1 MLFGVVPALVK
12 AMRRRDF
19 IKVIVVSAAA
29 WPLAARAQHAGKL
42 PTIGI
47 LGVNSS
53 VWGPWTAA
61 LIGRLRELNW
71 IEGRTITVE
80 YRWDE
85 GRPERFKENAA
96 ELVRQNVDVI
106 ITRGSVVPL
115 LKQATTTIPIVF
127 AVSFDPVRDTLVQSL
142 AHPGGNVTGMS
153 TQPLDLVGK
162 RLELSRGVIP
172 QLRRLAIMAD
182 ADSRESVLEVGE
194 MQALAR
200 TLGLEITPLE
210 IRRTED
216 IAPAFETLKSQTDAL
231 YVVTDALMAASRT
244 RIISFALS
252 ARLPTIF
259 GYRDYVKAGGLMSYG
274 PDFTDLFRRTADIV
288 DKILHGT
295 NPSDIPVEQPTK
307 FEFVL
312 NLTTAKALGLTIPAS
327 FLSLA
332 DDLIE

>member
-1 MLFGVVPALVK
+1 MQ
-12 AMRRRDF
+12 RREF
-19 IKVIVVSAAA
+19 IKVIGGSAAA

-142 AHPGGNVTGMS
+142 AHQGGNVTGMS

-231 YVVTDALMAASRT
+231 YVVTDASRT

-307 FEFVL
+307 FEFVI
-312 NLTTAKALGLTIPAS
+312 NLTTANALGLAIPET
-327 FLSLA
+327 LLA
-332 DDLIE
+332 TADEVIQ

>member
-1 MLFGVVPALVK
+1 
-12 AMRRRDF
+12 MRRGDF
-19 IKVIVVSAAA
+19 IKVAAGGA
-29 WPLAARAQHAGKL
+29 ITWPLAAHAQPTSKL

-61 LIGRLRELNW
+61 FVRRLRELSW
-71 IEGRTITVE
+71 IEGRTITFE

-85 GRPERFKENAA
+85 GHPERVKENAA
-96 ELVRQNVDVI
+96 ELVQQHVDVI
-106 ITRGSVVPL
+106 VTRGTAVPL
-115 LKQATTTIPIVF
+115 LKQVTTIIPIVF
-127 AVSFDPVRDTLVQSL
+127 AVSFDPVRDALVQSL
-142 AHPGGNVTGMS
+142 ARPGGNVTGLSVQS
-153 TQPLDLVGK
+153 TDLVGK
-162 RLELSRGVIP
+162 RLELLLGVIP
-172 QLRRLAIMAD
+172 QLRRLAIMGD
-182 ADSRESVLEVGE
+182 ADYPESVLEVGE
-194 MQALAR
+194 GQVAAR
-200 TLGLEITPLE
+200 TLGLEITTLE

-231 YVVTDALMAASRT
+231 YVVSDPLMAASRT
-244 RIISFALS
+244 RIITFALS

-259 GYRDYVKAGGLMSYG
+259 SYRDYVKAGGLMSYG
-274 PDFTDLFRRTADIV
+274 PDYTDLFRRAADIV
-288 DKILHGT
+288 NKLLHGT
-295 NPSDIPVEQPTK
+295 KAGDVPVELPTK

>member
-1 MLFGVVPALVK
+1 
-12 AMRRRDF
+12 MRRRDF
-19 IKVIVVSAAA
+19 IKGIVGSAVA
-29 WPLAARAQHAGKL
+29 WPLAARAQQTGRP

-47 LGVNSS
+47 LGASSS

-61 LIGRLRELNW
+61 FIGRLRELNW
-71 IEGRTITVE
+71 VEGRTIRIE

-85 GRPERFKENAA
+85 GHPERVQANAA

-106 ITRGSVVPL
+106 VTYEGAVRL
-115 LKQATTTIPIVF
+115 LKRATPTIPIVF
-127 AVSFDPVRDTLVQSL
+127 AISFDPVRGALVQSF
-142 AHPGGNVTGMS
+142 AHPGGNVIGMS
-153 TQPLDLVGK
+153 AQLTDLVGK
-162 RLELSRGVIP
+162 RLELLRGVIP

-182 ADSRESVLEVGE
+182 ADYRESALEAGE
-194 MQALAR
+194 VQAAAR
-200 TLGLEITPLE
+200 TLGLEITSLE

-231 YVVTDALMAASRT
+231 YVISDALMAANRT
-244 RIISFALS
+244 RIITFALS

-274 PDFTDLFRRTADIV
+274 PDFTDLFRHAADMV

-295 NPSDIPVEQPTK
+295 KPGDIPVEQPTK
-307 FEFVL
+307 FGFVL

-332 DDLIE
+332 NDLIE

>member
-1 MLFGVVPALVK
+1 
-12 AMRRRDF
+12 MRRREF
-19 IKVIVVSAAA
+19 VTLLSGAATA
-29 WPLAARAQHAGKL
+29 WTLAARAQQTGKL

-61 LIGRLRELNW
+61 FIGRLRELNW
-71 IEGRTITVE
+71 VEGRTITFE

-85 GRPERFKENAA
+85 GRPERVKENAT

-106 ITRGSVVPL
+106 VTRGSAVAA
-115 LKQATTTIPIVF
+115 LKQATTAIPIVF
-127 AVSFDPVRDTLVQSL
+127 AVAVDPVVGGLVSSL
-142 AHPGGNVTGMS
+142 ARPGGNVTGLS
-153 TQPLDLVGK
+153 VQQPELFGK
-162 RLELSRGVIP
+162 RLELLRGVIP
-172 QLRRLAIMAD
+172 QLRRLPIMAN
-182 ADSRESVLEVGE
+182 ADYRESVLEVGE
-194 MQALAR
+194 VQAAAR
-200 TLGLEITPLE
+200 TLGLGITPLE

-216 IAPAFETLKSQTDAL
+216 IAPAFETLKGQTDAL
-231 YVVTDALMAASRT
+231 YVVSDALVAANRT
-244 RIISFALS
+244 RIITFALS
-252 ARLPTIF
+252 AKLPTIF
-259 GYRDYVKAGGLMSYG
+259 SYRDYVKAGGLMSYG
-274 PDFTDLFRRTADIV
+274 ADFTDLFRRAADIV

-295 NPSDIPVEQPTK
+295 KPGDVPVEQPTK

>member
-1 MLFGVVPALVK
+1 
-12 AMRRRDF
+12 MRRRDF
-19 IKVIVVSAAA
+19 IKGIVGSAVA
-29 WPLAARAQHAGKL
+29 WPLAARAQQTGRP

-47 LGVNSS
+47 LGASSS

-61 LIGRLRELNW
+61 FIGRLRELNW
-71 IEGRTITVE
+71 VEGRTIRIE

-85 GRPERFKENAA
+85 GHPERVQANAA

-106 ITRGSVVPL
+106 VTYEGAVRL
-115 LKQATTTIPIVF
+115 LKQATPTIPIVF
-127 AVSFDPVRDTLVQSL
+127 AISFDPVRGALVQSF
-142 AHPGGNVTGMS
+142 AHPGGNVIGMS
-153 TQPLDLVGK
+153 AQLTDLVGK
-162 RLELSRGVIP
+162 RLELLRGVIP

-182 ADSRESVLEVGE
+182 ADYPASAFEAGEV
-194 MQALAR
+194 QAAAR
-200 TLGLEITPLE
+200 TLGLEITSLE

-231 YVVTDALMAASRT
+231 YVISDALMAANRT
-244 RIISFALS
+244 RIITFALS

-274 PDFTDLFRRTADIV
+274 PDFTDLFRHAADMV

-295 NPSDIPVEQPTK
+295 KPGDIPVEQPTK
-307 FEFVL
+307 FGFVL

-332 DDLIE
+332 NDLIE

>member
-1 MLFGVVPALVK
+1 
-12 AMRRRDF
+12 MRRREF
-19 IKVIVVSAAA
+19 IRLFGSAGVA
-29 WPLAARAQHAGKL
+29 WPLAARAQQTGRP

-61 LIGRLRELNW
+61 FIGRLRELNW
-71 IEGRTITVE
+71 VEGRTITFE

-85 GRPERFKENAA
+85 GRPERVKENAS

-106 ITRGSVVPL
+106 LTRGSAVAA
-115 LKQATTTIPIVF
+115 LKQATTAIPIVF
-127 AVSFDPVRDTLVQSL
+127 AVAVDPVVGGLVSSL
-142 AHPGGNVTGMS
+142 ARPGGNVTGLS
-153 TQPLDLVGK
+153 VQQLDLVGK
-162 RLELSRGVIP
+162 RLELLRGVIP

-182 ADSRESVLEVGE
+182 ADDRESALEVGE
-194 MQALAR
+194 VQAVAR
-200 TLGLEITPLE
+200 TLSLEITPLE

-231 YVVTDALMAASRT
+231 YVVSSLMATSLT
-244 RIISFALS
+244 RIVTFALS

-259 GYRDYVKAGGLMSYG
+259 SYRHYVKAGGLMSYG
-274 PDFTDLFRRTADIV
+274 PDFTDLFRRAADIV

-295 NPSDIPVEQPTK
+295 KPGDVPIEQPTK

-312 NLTTAKALGLTIPAS
+312 NLTTAKALGLAIPAS

>member
-1 MLFGVVPALVK
+1 MQ
-12 AMRRRDF
+12 RREF
-19 IKVIVVSAAA
+19 IKVIGGSAAA
-29 WPLAARAQHAGKL
+29 WPLAARAQQTGKL
-42 PTIGI
+42 RTVGI

-61 LIGRLRELNW
+61 FIGRLRELNW
-71 IEGRTITVE
+71 VEGRTITFE

-85 GRPERFKENAA
+85 GRPERVKANAA

-106 ITRGSVVPL
+106 VTRGTAVPL
-115 LKQATTTIPIVF
+115 IKQATTTIPIVF
-127 AVSFDPVRDTLVQSL
+127 ALAFDPVRDALVQSL

-153 TQPLDLVGK
+153 VQSLDLVGK
-162 RLELSRGVIP
+162 RLELLHGVIP

-182 ADSRESVLEVGE
+182 ADYRASVLEVGE
-194 MQALAR
+194 VQAAGR
-200 TLGLEITPLE
+200 TFGLEITSLE

-231 YVVTDALMAASRT
+231 YVVSDALMAASRT
-244 RIISFALS
+244 RIITFALS
-252 ARLPTIF
+252 TRLPTIF
-259 GYRDYVKAGGLMSYG
+259 SYRDYVKAGGLMSYG
-274 PDFTDLFRRTADIV
+274 PDFTDLFRRAADVV

-295 NPSDIPVEQPTK
+295 KPGDVPVELPTK

>member
-1 MLFGVVPALVK
+1 
-12 AMRRRDF
+12 MRRRDF
-19 IKVIVVSAAA
+19 IKGVVGSTAR
-29 WPLAARAQHAGKL
+29 PLTARAQQTGKL

-61 LIGRLRELNW
+61 FIGRLRELNW
-71 IEGRTITVE
+71 VEGRTITFE

-85 GRPERFKENAA
+85 GRPERLKENAA

-106 ITRGSVVPL
+106 VTYGNAVRL
-115 LKQATTTIPIVF
+115 LKQATPTIPIVF
-127 AVSFDPVRDTLVQSL
+127 AISFDPVRDGLVQSF

-153 TQPLDLVGK
+153 AQLPDVVGK
-162 RLELSRGVIP
+162 QLELLRGVIP

-182 ADSRESVLEVGE
+182 ADSPESALEAGE
-194 MQALAR
+194 VQAVAR
-200 TLGLEITPLE
+200 TLSLEITPLE
-210 IRRTED
+210 IRRTDD
-216 IAPAFETLKSQTDAL
+216 IALAFETLKSQTDAL
-231 YVVTDALMAASRT
+231 YVVSDAFMAASRT
-244 RIISFALS
+244 RIITFALS

-259 GYRDYVKAGGLMSYG
+259 AYRDYVKAGGLMSYG
-274 PDFTDLFRRTADIV
+274 PDFTDLFRRAADIV

-295 NPSDIPVEQPTK
+295 KPGDVPVEQPTK

-332 DDLIE
+332 DDLVE

>member
-1 MLFGVVPALVK
+1 
-12 AMRRRDF
+12 MRRREF
-19 IKVIVVSAAA
+19 VTLLSGAATA
-29 WPLAARAQHAGKL
+29 WTLAARAQQTGKL

-61 LIGRLRELNW
+61 FIGRLRELNW
-71 IEGRTITVE
+71 VEGRTITFE

-85 GRPERFKENAA
+85 GRPERVKENAA

-106 ITRGSVVPL
+106 VTRGSAVAA
-115 LKQATTTIPIVF
+115 LKQATTAIPIVF
-127 AVSFDPVRDTLVQSL
+127 AVAVDPVVGGLVSSL
-142 AHPGGNVTGMS
+142 ARPGGNVTGLS
-153 TQPLDLVGK
+153 VQQPELFGK
-162 RLELSRGVIP
+162 RLELLRGVIP
-172 QLRRLAIMAD
+172 QLRRLAIMAN
-182 ADSRESVLEVGE
+182 ADYRESVLEVGE
-194 MQALAR
+194 VQAAAR
-200 TLGLEITPLE
+200 TLGLGITPLE
-210 IRRTED
+210 IQRTED
-216 IAPAFETLKSQTDAL
+216 IAPAFETLKGQTDAL
-231 YVVTDALMAASRT
+231 YVVSDALVAANRT
-244 RIISFALS
+244 RIITFALS

-259 GYRDYVKAGGLMSYG
+259 SYRDYVKAGGLMSYG
-274 PDFTDLFRRTADIV
+274 ADFTDIFRRAADIV

-295 NPSDIPVEQPTK
+295 KPGDVPVEQPTK

>member
-1 MLFGVVPALVK
+1 
-12 AMRRRDF
+12 MRRREF
-19 IKVIVVSAAA
+19 ITLLSGAAA
-29 WPLAARAQHAGKL
+29 ARPLAAWAQQTRKL

-61 LIGRLRELNW
+61 FTGRLRELNW
-71 IEGRTITVE
+71 VEGRTITFE

-85 GRPERFKENAA
+85 GRPEGLKENAA
-96 ELVRQNVDVI
+96 ELVRRNVDVI
-106 ITRGSVVPL
+106 VTRGTAVPL

-127 AVSFDPVRDTLVQSL
+127 AVSFDPVREALVQSL

-153 TQPLDLVGK
+153 PQLLDLVGK
-162 RLELSRGVIP
+162 RLELLRGVIP
-172 QLRRLAIMAD
+172 QLRRLAIMFD
-182 ADSRESVLEVGE
+182 ADNPESVLEAGE
-194 MQALAR
+194 MQAPAR

-216 IAPAFETLKSQTDAL
+216 IAPAIETLKSQTGAL
-231 YVVTDALMAASRT
+231 YVVTDLLMAASRT
-244 RIISFALS
+244 RIITFALS

-274 PDFTDLFRRTADIV
+274 PDFTDLFRRAADMV
-288 DKILHGT
+288 DKILHGRK
-295 NPSDIPVEQPTK
+295 PGDIPVEQPTK